1 MIADRRKPFKIGGS
15 KGVTLPKKCQIGESV
30 TMACNSRL
38 ILVNT
43 TGQIHE
49 DDLLRFLIKS
59 VQPMFR
65 DWWRNQK
72 ETNVLDNYVRLGRKI
87 VNGN

>member
-1 MIADRRKPFKIGGS
+1 VIADRRKAFKIGGS

-43 TGQIHE
+43 TGQIRE
-49 DDLLRFLIKS
+49 DDLMRFFICW
-59 VQPMFR
+59 VEPMFR
-65 DWWRNQK
+65 DWWRHQK
-72 ETNVLDNYVRLGRKI
+72 ETNVLDNCARPDRKI
-87 VNGN
+87 VDGN